1 MAEREESLHEIS
13 VAIGKLQGQVE
24 EFKEVQNSSSRQREK
39 IYRGMERLS
48 NQLVRLETVA
58 ERVDSIAPKVEKL
71 EAFRQRLVG
80 FLLFL
85 PFVSSALGVKLVL
98 WLSGE

>member
-1 MAEREESLHEIS
+1 MAEREESLHDIS

-24 EFKEVQNSSSRQREK
+24 EFKEVQSASSRQREK

-48 NQLVRLETVA
+48 NQLTRLEAVA
-58 ERVDSIAPKVEKL
+58 DRVDKLAPKVENL
-71 EAFRQRLVG
+71 EAFRQRLIG
-80 FLLFL
+80 ILLIIPFL
-85 PFVSSALGVKLVL
+85 SSALGIKLVL